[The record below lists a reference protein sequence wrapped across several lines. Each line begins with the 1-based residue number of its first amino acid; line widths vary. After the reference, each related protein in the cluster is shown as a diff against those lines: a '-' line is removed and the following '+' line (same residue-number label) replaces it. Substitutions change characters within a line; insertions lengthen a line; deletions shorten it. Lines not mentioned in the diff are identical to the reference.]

1 MGTQVKFDYSL
12 TNGIVSEDEIKS
24 MAKIAKDAK
33 DVLVS
38 KSGAGNDFLGWIDLP
53 VDYDKEEF
61 ARIQK
66 AAEKIKSD
74 SEVLLVIGIGG
85 SYLGARAAIEFLRH
99 GFYNSVSKEIRKTP
113 EIYYCGNSLSGTYL
127 SQLIEV
133 IGDRDFSVNI
143 ISKSGTTTEP
153 AVAFRIFIEM
163 LEKKYGKEEAAKRIY
178 ATTDKA
184 KGALKNLSTEEGY
197 ETFVV
202 PDDVGGRFSVLTAV
216 GLLPIAV
223 CGADITKLMEG
234 AASMREICLNKDF
247 DENESLKYAAV
258 RNILLR

>member
-66 AAEKIKSD
+66 EAEKIKSD

-99 GFYNSVSKEIRKTP
+99 GKRKSDSRQQEISDISR
-113 EIYYCGNSLSGTYL
+113 SLKVMARELNVPVIAL
-127 SQLIEV
+127 SQLSRAVESRPDKRPMLSDLRESGAIEQDADIVMFIYRDEYYNPDSEKKGVAEV
-133 IGDRDFSVNI
+133 IVAKQR
-143 ISKSGTTTEP
+143 SGPTGPVELAWLSQYTK
-153 AVAFRIFIEM
+153 FGN
-163 LEKKYGKEEAAKRIY
+163 LEYKR
-178 ATTDKA
+178 
-184 KGALKNLSTEEGY
+184 
-197 ETFVV
+197 
-202 PDDVGGRFSVLTAV
+202 
-216 GLLPIAV
+216 
-223 CGADITKLMEG
+223 
-234 AASMREICLNKDF
+234 
-247 DENESLKYAAV
+247 
-258 RNILLR
+258 

>member
-1 MGTQVKFDYSL
+1 M
-12 TNGIVSEDEIKS
+12 
-24 MAKIAKDAK
+24 
-33 DVLVS
+33 
-38 KSGAGNDFLGWIDLP
+38 
-53 VDYDKEEF
+53 
-61 ARIQK
+61 
-66 AAEKIKSD
+66 
-74 SEVLLVIGIGG
+74 IGIGG

-127 SQLIEV
+127 KQLIEV
-133 IGDRDFSVNI
+133 VGDRDFSVNI

-153 AVAFRIFIEM
+153 AVAFRIFKEM
-163 LEKKYGKEEAAKRIY
+163 LENKYGKEEAAKRIY

-184 KGALKNLSTEEGY
+184 KGALKNLATEEGY

-223 CGADITKLMEG
+223 SGADITKLMEG
-234 AASMREICLNKDF
+234 AADMTNMPEQRLCRK
-247 DENESLKYAAV
+247 
-258 RNILLR
+258 